1 MTKKEIEV
9 IKSKVENKDI
19 IYFDCFD
26 TIVYRKYS
34 TKYVFYRLA
43 EFLVQEYS
51 VGIPFEYVQKSL
63 QGFFVE
69 CDIPFKEI
77 ARNVYLHFFY
87 NKDIDENEF
96 VSKFESE
103 FIKAELDNIEL
114 APNILELLTWMIS
127 KNKKIYILSDFYF
140 GKKNLNYSLVV

>member
-1 MTKKEIEV
+1 M
-9 IKSKVENKDI
+9 
-19 IYFDCFD
+19 
-26 TIVYRKYS
+26 
-34 TKYVFYRLA
+34 
-43 EFLVQEYS
+43 
-51 VGIPFEYVQKSL
+51 
-63 QGFFVE
+63 
-69 CDIPFKEI
+69 
-77 ARNVYLHFFY
+77 HFFY

-140 GKKNLNYSLVV
+140 GKKELKLLLGSLMDVSVFEDIIVSADLGKTKYKGDLYDCVLEPHDSIMIGDNELNDYKRPMP